1 MVNWSL
7 DDGASESIQ
16 PPKRRRR
23 SKLNV
28 SRTDLEA
35 RTKSRRLTEG
45 KVRKIING
53 EVVYVRIRR
62 VVKQQA

>member
-7 DDGASESIQ
+7 DDGASESMQ

-28 SRTDLEA
+28 RRTDLEA

-62 VVKQQA
+62 VVKHQA